1 MIVNEV
7 VRTILE
13 IAACGLLIFGYV
25 HEEEV
30 ARFERRVF
38 RIVRYMWRT
47 RKAARA
53 QEEERK

>member
-1 MIVNEV
+1 MIAKEIIH
-7 VRTILE
+7 TILE
-13 IAACGLLIFGYV
+13 FVACGLLIYGYV

-38 RIVRYMWRT
+38 RIVRYIWRT

-53 QEEERK
+53 KEVKR